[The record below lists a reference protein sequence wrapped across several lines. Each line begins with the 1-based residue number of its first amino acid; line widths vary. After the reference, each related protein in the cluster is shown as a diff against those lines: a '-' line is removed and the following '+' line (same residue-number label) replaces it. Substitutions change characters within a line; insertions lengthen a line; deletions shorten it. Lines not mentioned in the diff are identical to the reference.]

1 LKDQAFRGIPIKVQI
16 PIRKLVAF
24 DTARWRWLWSHD
36 QVLRGTKQ
44 ADWSFPT
51 APVIHEGVMYTSAF
65 SIEGWINCYVAAYE
79 VDSGAPL
86 WSTWIAS
93 GQVEQTMFGEQAT
106 EPLCVPVAAANG
118 VIYWSTSFGC
128 VCAVDADTGRPL
140 WVAEYD
146 QIEVRA
152 PQGYYASPRLITWE
166 SNPPVVESGVAV
178 VAPMDSNSFYG
189 FDIETGESWRQPQ
202 RPSGVNADMKYI
214 QGASDG
220 RVVLAGGNLV
230 KCIDV
235 ETGKLLWYG
244 QLVGKVVTGRGF
256 IAQDTVFVPCE
267 DQIKVF
273 SLSSGKPLATIP
285 AEVTGNLSVCGE
297 NIIALRADGHLAVYQ
312 NRGFREYQRR

>member
-1 LKDQAFRGIPIKVQI
+1 MDI
-16 PIRKLVAF
+16 
-24 DTARWRWLWSHD
+24 
-36 QVLRGTKQ
+36 
-44 ADWSFPT
+44 
-51 APVIHEGVMYTSAF
+51 
-65 SIEGWINCYVAAYE
+65 
-79 VDSGAPL
+79 
-86 WSTWIAS
+86 
-93 GQVEQTMFGEQAT
+93 
-106 EPLCVPVAAANG
+106 
-118 VIYWSTSFGC
+118 
-128 VCAVDADTGRPL
+128 CAVDADTGRPL

-285 AEVTGNLSVCGE
+285 AEVTGNLAVCGE